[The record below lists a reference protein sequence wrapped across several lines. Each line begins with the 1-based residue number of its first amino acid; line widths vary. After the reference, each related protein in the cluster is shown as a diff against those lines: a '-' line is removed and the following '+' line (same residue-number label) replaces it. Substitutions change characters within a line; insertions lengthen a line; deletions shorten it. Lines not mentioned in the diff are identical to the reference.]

1 MSLDSIAP
9 LALLSIPFVPGYP
22 GSSSSSSRCLSG
34 ADRATR
40 VSPHLKG
47 SDSRLP
53 YLAPVALSLR
63 YVVVCFYFPR
73 SSLAFLLLYR
83 EDEAS
88 MIENKPSFAK
98 RRIHISLQP

>member
-9 LALLSIPFVPGYP
+9 LALLSISFVPGYP
-22 GSSSSSSRCLSG
+22 GSSSSSSTSRCLSG

-40 VSPHLKG
+40 ISPHLKK

-53 YLAPVALSLR
+53 YLAAVTLR
-63 YVVVCFYFPR
+63 YVVLFFFSR
-73 SSLAFLLLYR
+73 SSLAFLLSR

-88 MIENKPSFAK
+88 ASMIENQPSLAK
-98 RRIHISLQP
+98 RRIVISLRP